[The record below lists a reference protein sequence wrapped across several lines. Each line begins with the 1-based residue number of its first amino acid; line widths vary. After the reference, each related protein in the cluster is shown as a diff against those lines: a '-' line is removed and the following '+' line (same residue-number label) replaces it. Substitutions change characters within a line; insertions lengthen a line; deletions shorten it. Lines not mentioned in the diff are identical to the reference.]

1 MAGFSTYLAAKIID
15 ATLRKSAYS
24 TPANAYLALFSADP
38 TDENVTTNE
47 VAGAWY
53 GRVNAGAWSDPQLT
67 GSSANS
73 DTLIYNAVTGVPVT
87 VSHWGI
93 YDAETSGYLLYSG
106 EFSSPR
112 TLNVGDVATLAPG
125 DLNISLL

>member
-1 MAGFSTYLAAKIID
+1 MSGFSTYLSAKIID
-15 ATLRKSAYS
+15 ATLRNTGYT
-24 TPANAYLALFSADP
+24 TPSNIYLALFSSDP

-47 VAGAWY
+47 VSGGWY
-53 GRVNAGAWSDPQLT
+53 ARVNAGAWSDPSLT
-67 GSSANS
+67 GATSNS
-73 DTLIYNAVTGVPVT
+73 DTLAYSAVTGVPVT

-93 YDAETSGYLLYSG
+93 YDALTSGYLMYSG